1 MTTARADEI
10 YIFTTILYKKNE
22 NKIKKLLIF
31 ISICNKKSSKS

>member
-22 NKIKKLLIF
+22 NKIKKIINFYLNLQQKI
-31 ISICNKKSSKS
+31 I